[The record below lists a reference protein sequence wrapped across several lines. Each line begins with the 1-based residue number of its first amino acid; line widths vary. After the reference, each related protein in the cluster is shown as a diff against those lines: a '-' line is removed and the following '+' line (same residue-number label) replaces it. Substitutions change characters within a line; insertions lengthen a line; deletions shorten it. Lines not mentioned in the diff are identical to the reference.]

1 MNKATKQN
9 TEWEPW
15 DKVAIFSTCPQPE
28 LIEEALEEA
37 PDGVE
42 LRIRFGQNYGN
53 AFHMIFNKQKEGW
66 KDEHGMEK
74 TAKDIGRLIE
84 AFRVLSTQNS
94 LSTSRQD
101 GAFRESAQY

>member
-15 DKVAIFSTCPQPE
+15 DKVAIFSTCPQPD

-66 KDEHGMEK
+66 KDEHGMGK

-84 AFRVLSTQNS
+84 TFRV
-94 LSTSRQD
+94 
-101 GAFRESAQY
+101 AFYTELTIN

>member
-1 MNKATKQN
+1 MCTTKGERPLDERRKTHEQSNETKQN

-15 DKVAIFSTCPQPE
+15 DKVAIFSSCPQPD

-53 AFHMIFNKQKEGW
+53 AFHIIFNKQKEGW
-66 KDEHGMEK
+66 KDEHGYGKNNKGPWK
-74 TAKDIGRLIE
+74 TD
-84 AFRVLSTQNS
+84 
-94 LSTSRQD
+94 
-101 GAFRESAQY
+101 